1 MEREPSSESLV
12 REITQLR
19 GEVEKLKLEKL
30 DLEIMLENITEHADA
45 IEAELRAR
53 NQEVN
58 TLNHQLALANRELE
72 QLANADGLT
81 AIANRRHFDLT
92 LEREWKRLTR
102 EKLPIS
108 LLLGDIDY
116 FKRYNDTYGHQ
127 AGDECLRQVCQ
138 AFNNSIKR
146 PSDLA
151 ARYGGEEIAAIL
163 PNTDSIGAMHVG
175 REIRHCLHELAIE
188 HSASPIAGIVTLSL
202 GVATLVPTSLT
213 KPTLLVNQADT
224 ALYKAKKLG
233 RDRMVLFHKSL

>member
-1 MEREPSSESLV
+1 MEREPSSDSLV

-102 EKLPIS
+102 EKQPIS

-138 AFNNSIKR
+138 AFHLSIKR

-163 PNTDSIGAMHVG
+163 PNTDSIGAMHIG
-175 REIRHCLHELAIE
+175 REIRRRLLELGIE
-188 HSASPIAGIVTLSL
+188 HSASPIAGIVTVSL
-202 GVATLVPTSLT
+202 GVATLIPTTLT